1 MRNRLTLQSMLEEL
15 LGSRNV
21 YFRAPT
27 SAMMQYPAIIYRLSD
42 IDNTHANDG
51 VYASQKQY
59 EIIVVD
65 EDPDSPIPDKVNKL
79 PTANFVRPYIADN
92 LNHWVFTITY

>member
-1 MRNRLTLQSMLEEL
+1 MRNRLTLQSMLETL

-27 SAMMQYPAIIYRLSD
+27 SAMMQYPAIVYNLSD
-42 IDNTHANDG
+42 IDNVHANDG

-59 EIIVVD
+59 EIIVID
-65 EDPDSPIPDKVNKL
+65 EDPDSPIVDKVNHI
-79 PTANFVRPYIADN
+79 PTANFVRPYVAN
-92 LNHWVFTITY
+92 GLNHWVFTITY

>member
-1 MRNRLTLQSMLEEL
+1 MRNRLTLQALLETI

-21 YFRAPT
+21 YAQAPT
-27 SAMMQYPAIIYRLSD
+27 SGMMHYPAIKYRLSD

-59 EIIVVD
+59 EIILID
-65 EDPDSPIPDKVNKL
+65 EDPDSVFVDKLNSIQS
-79 PTANFVRPYIADN
+79 ADFVRMYVAEN

>member
-1 MRNRLTLQSMLEEL
+1 MRDRLTLQSFLENI

-21 YFRAPT
+21 YFRKPT
-27 SAMMQYPAIIYRLSD
+27 SSKMRYPAIVYRLSN
-42 IDNTHANDG
+42 IDNTHADDG

-59 EIIVVD
+59 EIIVID
-65 EDPDSPIPDKVNKL
+65 EDPDSPIYEKVNQI
-79 PTANFVRPYIADN
+79 PSANFAREYIADN

>member
-1 MRNRLTLQSMLEEL
+1 MRDRLSLQTLLESL

-27 SAMMQYPAIIYRLSD
+27 SGKMRYPAIVYRLSD

-59 EIIVVD
+59 EIIVID
-65 EDPDSPIPDKVNKL
+65 EDPDSPIYDKVNQL
-79 PTANFVRPYIADN
+79 PTANFVRPYVADN

>member
-1 MRNRLTLQSMLEEL
+1 MRNRLTLQSMLETL

-21 YFRAPT
+21 YFRAP
-27 SAMMQYPAIIYRLSD
+27 SAMMQYPAIVYNLSD
-42 IDNTHANDG
+42 IDNVHANDG

-59 EIIVVD
+59 EIIVID
-65 EDPDSPIPDKVNKL
+65 EDPDSPIVDKVNHI
-79 PTANFVRPYIADN
+79 PTANFVRPYVADG

>member
-1 MRNRLTLQSMLEEL
+1 MRNRLTLQSMLESL

-27 SAMMQYPAIIYRLSD
+27 SAMMRYPAIVYRLSD

-51 VYASQKQY
+51 VYASQKVY
-59 EIIVVD
+59 EIIVID
-65 EDPDSPIPDKVNKL
+65 EDPDSLVRDKVNNL
-79 PTANFVRPYIADN
+79 QSANFVREYFSDG
-92 LNHWVFTITY
+92 LNHWVFNITY